1 MVENIAQPLALRYW
15 EEPSSPSAD
24 FQGHVSPCAIRVEA
38 EGTLHGYNLAN
49 PLNISPCPS
58 PLLGRRAV
66 GEGGEGPRDNISG
79 RGCKVLAV
87 GKPPFGFLVL
97 LNLLKQS

>member
-1 MVENIAQPLALRYW
+1 MDTPLQIL
-15 EEPSSPSAD
+15 S
-24 FQGHVSPCAIRVEA
+24 
-38 EGTLHGYNLAN
+38 
-49 PLNISPCPS
+49 LNISPCPS
-58 PLLGRRAV
+58 RLLGMHAV
-66 GEGGEGPRDNISG
+66 GEGGEGPGDNISG